1 MAKKKG
7 KKKLKRTGGNM
18 YFNTATWNP
27 LRGRCSHRCPYC
39 FVPAYGRPQ
48 KELHLDEAAFDYDLN
63 SAELEIFVC
72 SGCDIGASD
81 VKDEWVIRIL
91 NYIKQFPEAK
101 IFLQS
106 KCPGNLLRF
115 AENETFKKSTIV
127 TTIET
132 NRDYKKFMGLAPS
145 VQDRAEAMEKFH
157 ELGFNTR
164 VTIEP
169 IMAFDRQP
177 LVDLIKKCH
186 PSLVRIGTNTNWN
199 FHVPEPEPCD
209 VWALIHE
216 LEEFTTVEMK
226 NNLRCWLRNH

>member
-1 MAKKKG
+1 MSEKKE
-7 KKKLKRTGGNM
+7 KKQLKQTGGNM
-18 YFNTATWNP
+18 YTNTATWNP
-27 LRGRCSHRCPYC
+27 LKGRCCHGCEYC
-39 FVPAYGRPQ
+39 FVGEYGKPQ
-48 KELHLDEAAFDYDLN
+48 QELHLDEAAFDYDLN
-63 SAELEIFVC
+63 SEYEIFVC
-72 SGCDIGASD
+72 SGCDLGAVN
-81 VKDEWVIRIL
+81 VKDEWIKRIL
-91 NYIKQFPEAK
+91 DYIQQFPDAK

-106 KCPGNLLRF
+106 KNPGNLLRF
-115 AENETFKKSTIV
+115 ADNETFKKSTIV

-132 NRDYKKFMGLAPS
+132 NRPYKEFMGSAPA

-157 ELGFNTR
+157 ELGFTTR

-169 IMAFDRQP
+169 IMAFDRQA
-177 LVDLIKKCH
+177 LVDLVEKCH

-226 NNLRCWLRNH
+226 SNLRSWMRKH

>member
-1 MAKKKG
+1 MSEKKE
-7 KKKLKRTGGNM
+7 KKQLKQTGGNM
-18 YFNTATWNP
+18 YTNTATWNP
-27 LRGRCSHRCPYC
+27 IKGRCCHKCPYC
-39 FVPAYGRPQ
+39 FVDEYGKQ
-48 KELHLDEAAFDYDLN
+48 QQDLHLDEAAFDYDLN
-63 SAELEIFVC
+63 SEYEIFVC
-72 SGCDIGASD
+72 SGCDLGAVN
-81 VKDEWVIRIL
+81 VKDEWTIRIL
-91 NYIKQFPEAK
+91 DYIKLFPDAK

-106 KCPGNLLRF
+106 KNPGNLLRF
-115 AENETFKKSTIV
+115 ADNETFKKSTIV

-132 NRDYKKFMGLAPS
+132 NRPYKEFMGSAPA

-169 IMAFDRQP
+169 IMAFDRQA
-177 LVDLIKKCH
+177 LVDLVEKCH

-216 LEEFTTVEMK
+216 LEEFTTVAMK
-226 NNLRCWLRNH
+226 GNLKCWLRNH